1 MLGRKSYSRTELESC
16 KAAVKERLAAYK
28 ALAASSGSSK
38 DKKAPAILAAFEPI
52 FCNTVI
58 LALDRHFVH
67 RLRMVTGKDGTPLNE
82 LEMLAD
88 ALINNKGKLR
98 RSTVIRYVPEESILK
113 LKIGAYVS
121 MTLAQLEQFAEA
133 VFDEL
138 ESKYLKVPAA

>member
-1 MLGRKSYSRTELESC
+1 MLGRKSYSRTEIESC
-16 KAAVKERLAAYK
+16 KTAVKERIASYK
-28 ALAASSGSSK
+28 ALAKSSGASK
-38 DKKAPAILAAFEPI
+38 DKKAPASLAAFEPI

-113 LKIGAYVS
+113 LKIGANVS
-121 MTLAQLEQFAEA
+121 ITLAELEQLAAA

-138 ESKYLKVPAA
+138 ESKYLTGKAA